1 MINPYTIHN
10 KKYQYSQQGW
20 SKGLTKETDQ
30 RVANMSVSL
39 KNSSTVK
46 GIAATPEKE
55 ELRKQKI
62 SNSMK
67 ENKKCGGYRH
77 GSGIGKHGYYKGYW
91 CDSTYELVF
100 IIYCLDHQIKFER
113 CPYVYEYVYENK
125 KHKYHPDF
133 LMGDDS
139 LVEIKGYMTDL
150 VNIKIKSVNDRPI
163 KILMKKD
170 MQNMFDYVQN
180 TYIYTNLTDLYD
192 KVEESGLFQ

>member
-1 MINPYTIHN
+1 MINSYTIHN
-10 KKYQYSQQGW
+10 KKHQYSQQGW

-30 RVANMSVSL
+30 RIANMSASL
-39 KNSSTVK
+39 KNSPNVS

-55 ELRKQKI
+55 AVRRQRI

-67 ENKKCGGYRH
+67 KNKDCGGYRH
-77 GSGIGKHGYYKGYW
+77 GSGRGKHGYYKGYW

-113 CPYVYEYVYENK
+113 CPYVYEYTYENE

-133 LMGDDS
+133 LMSDGS

-150 VNIKIKSVNDRPI
+150 VNIKIASVNDRPI
-163 KILMKKD
+163 KVLMKKD

-180 TYIYTNLTDLYD
+180 TYIYKDLTDLYD
-192 KVEESGLFQ
+192 KVEESGLSQ